1 MKKRAFSLI
10 EILIVVFVFSVG
22 ILAIFLTVN
31 NVVNRFHL
39 KTDRFVAT
47 NLAIEGIEI
56 VRNKRDN
63 NLLDPDPERSWKD
76 GLSDYFQEDII
87 LLNNITFNRVIIVED
102 YILGSLKVTSSVV
115 WSDKEAMQ
123 EETVVVRLFEH

>member
-22 ILAIFLTVN
+22 ILAIFVTVN
-31 NVVNRFHL
+31 NIVDGFHS
-39 KTDRFVAT
+39 KTNRFVAT

-63 NLLDPDPERSWKD
+63 NLLTPGRNWNHGFPGK
-76 GLSDYFQEDII
+76 FEDNII
-87 LLNNITFNRVIIVED
+87 LNNITFNRVIIAD
-102 YILGSLKVTSSVV
+102 YTLGSLKITSSVF

>member
-10 EILIVVFVFSVG
+10 EILTVVFVFSVG
-22 ILAIFLTVN
+22 ILAIFVTVN
-31 NVVNRFHL
+31 NIVDGFHS
-39 KTDRFVAT
+39 KTNRFVAT

-63 NLLDPDPERSWKD
+63 NLLAGRSWKY
-76 GLSDYFQEDII
+76 GLSDYFKEDII
-87 LLNNITFNRVIIVED
+87 LLNNITFNRVIIAD
-102 YILGSLKVTSSVV
+102 YTLGSLKITSSVF

>member
-22 ILAIFLTVN
+22 ILAIFVTVN
-31 NVVNRFHL
+31 NIVDGFHS
-39 KTDRFVAT
+39 KTNRFVAT

-63 NLLDPDPERSWKD
+63 NLLDPDPGRSWD
-76 GLSDYFQEDII
+76 HGLSGDIKDNI
-87 LLNNITFNRVIIVED
+87 TLNNVTFNRVIMVED
-102 YILGSLKVTSSVV
+102 YTLGSLKIISSVS

>member
-22 ILAIFLTVN
+22 ILAIFVTVN
-31 NVVNRFHL
+31 NIVDGFHS
-39 KTDRFVAT
+39 KTNRFVAT

-63 NLLDPDPERSWKD
+63 NLLAGRSWKY
-76 GLSDYFQEDII
+76 GLSDYFKEDII
-87 LLNNITFNRVIIVED
+87 LLNDITFNRVIIAD
-102 YILGSLKVTSSVV
+102 YTLGSLKIISTVS

-123 EETVVVRLFEH
+123 EETVVVRLFKH